1 MKTIYILILSCITFG
16 TYAQDPK
23 LLSNEWF
30 LEKLVINNTDI
41 FTPNKNL
48 IGNIVFTQTGVG
60 VGHEF
65 CEDFRSTS
73 IIGYQSD
80 MSFTITDGWTRLD
93 GVCGQ
98 PDRIE
103 FMENHYSIYLT
114 QDEVA
119 KNPFSYEIITD
130 NDVTSLVVTN
140 VDGDQAFYNNT
151 PTLSVKDINK
161 LVISLYPNPVQDQL
175 LINSKRKLTTAN
187 IYSITG
193 KLVAEHTLSHTAVI
207 NTSELSKG
215 LYFITVEGMDGNKT
229 TKRFVKK

>member
-1 MKTIYILILSCITFG
+1 MKNVYIVLISLLCFAS
-16 TYAQDPK
+16 YAQDPE
-23 LLSNEWF
+23 LLNNEWF
-30 LEKLVINNTDI
+30 VEKLVINDNEIFPPNQNIIRTSTFSQDFITIFHDI
-41 FTPNKNL
+41 CKEGFVNDINYLPDLNFE
-48 IGNIVFTQTGVG
+48 I
-60 VGHEF
+60 
-65 CEDFRSTS
+65 
-73 IIGYQSD
+73 SD
-80 MSFTITDGWTRLD
+80 GGPVLE
-93 GVCGQ
+93 GVCGD
-98 PDRIE
+98 PVVIE

-151 PTLSVKDINK
+151 PILSVKDINK

-175 LINSKRKLTTAN
+175 LINSKRKLKTAN

-215 LYFITVEGMDGNKT
+215 LYFITVEDMGDNKT